1 MNSFLGFPLNHS
13 DALHNI
19 EIMLDAGL
27 LLISSANE
35 ELNEIGFSLIEL
47 TKKYSSEASLALDK
61 KISGSEYTEPR
72 VTSGPTKENK
82 VESSGLPNTYSLPST
97 FAERLRLALS
107 YFGMTQD
114 DLAWKIGLSQ
124 GAINSY
130 VTGKVK
136 EAGIARADE
145 IAEAIGINAG
155 WLRYGEGEMTDFC
168 TSKTE
173 EL

>member
-1 MNSFLGFPLNHS
+1 MIQIIDESKLLRTNSQVQTLLCC
-13 DALHNI
+13 ALESSSSS
-19 EIMLDAGL
+19 EIQ
-27 LLISSANE
+27 
-35 ELNEIGFSLIEL
+35 SLIEMAIE
-47 TKKYSSEASLALDK
+47 KSKAINS
-61 KISGSEYTEPR
+61 II
-72 VTSGPTKENK
+72 ENK
-82 VESSGLPNTYSLPST
+82 PESYQRPKTPAIETLATCNS
-97 FAERLRLALS
+97 FAERLRLALAYS
-107 YFGMTQD
+107 GMTQD

-136 EAGIARADE
+136 EAGIARAGE

>member
-1 MNSFLGFPLNHS
+1 MIQIIDESKLLRTNSQVQTLLCC
-13 DALHNI
+13 ALESSSSS
-19 EIMLDAGL
+19 EIQ
-27 LLISSANE
+27 
-35 ELNEIGFSLIEL
+35 SLIEMAIE
-47 TKKYSSEASLALDK
+47 KSKAINS
-61 KISGSEYTEPR
+61 II
-72 VTSGPTKENK
+72 ENK
-82 VESSGLPNTYSLPST
+82 PESYQQPKTPAIETLTACNS

-107 YFGMTQD
+107 YSGMTQD

-136 EAGIARADE
+136 EAGIARAGE

>member
-1 MNSFLGFPLNHS
+1 MDINSLLLKSKQLTSQMTGVYELSMSGFSHADLTEMVGVALNLCS
-13 DALHNI
+13 SLHNDIQNNIDELKTTGKPTTKSKLQI
-19 EIMLDAGL
+19 EHEPTEK
-27 LLISSANE
+27 N
-35 ELNEIGFSLIEL
+35 
-47 TKKYSSEASLALDK
+47 
-61 KISGSEYTEPR
+61 KI
-72 VTSGPTKENK
+72 
-82 VESSGLPNTYSLPST
+82 ESSGSPHTRSLPNT
-97 FAERLRLALS
+97 FAERLRLALAYS
-107 YFGMTQD
+107 GMTQD

-136 EAGIARADE
+136 EAGIARAGE